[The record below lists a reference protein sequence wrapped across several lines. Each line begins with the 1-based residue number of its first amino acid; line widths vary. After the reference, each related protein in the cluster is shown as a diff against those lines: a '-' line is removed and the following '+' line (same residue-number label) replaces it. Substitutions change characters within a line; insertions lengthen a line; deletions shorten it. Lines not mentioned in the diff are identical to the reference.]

1 MSPAEVS
8 HPVVPELKSVPGI
21 KRASNDA
28 LADTAGMRT
37 NDEVRSEMASK
48 RALRLFDFLE
58 VAVFKKIFHTFT
70 YYLAQLHGRYN

>member
-1 MSPAEVS
+1 VSPVEVS

-37 NDEVRSEMASK
+37 NDEARSEMVSK
-48 RALRLFDFLE
+48 RELRLFGFLE
-58 VAVFKKIFHTFT
+58 VDVFTILFP
-70 YYLAQLHGRYN
+70 YLYLLLSAATRAI